1 MDTLDPR
8 TVCTIL
14 EPHLVPRR
22 RERLETVLGQ
32 RVMNLTVAIEDLHEP
47 QNISAVVRTCEALGI
62 QRVLVIEA
70 RNPYR
75 ANRIITQGSDQWL
88 TIERH
93 QSAHEALAWLRHN
106 RFTVY
111 ASTLG
116 DDSVPLPE
124 CAPFAERSALFFG
137 NEHVGLS
144 GTLRRL
150 ADHRFHLPMC
160 GFSQSLNVTVAAG
173 MALGEVLRSG
183 FPVQPP
189 AGEALWELRADWYT
203 KAVPNARKIL
213 RESRLGAD
221 RRETGRG

>member
-1 MDTLDPR
+1 
-8 TVCTIL
+8 
-14 EPHLVPRR
+14 
-22 RERLETVLGQ
+22 
-32 RVMNLTVAIEDLHEP
+32 MNLTVAIEDLHEP

-93 QSAHEALAWLRHN
+93 QSPHEALAWLRQN
-106 RFTVY
+106 GFTVY
-111 ASTLG
+111 ASSLG
-116 DDSVPLPE
+116 DDCMPLAE
-124 CAPFAERSALFFG
+124 CAPFADRSALFFG

-144 GTLRRL
+144 ATLRRL
-150 ADHRFHLPMC
+150 ADHRFQLPMC
-160 GFSQSLNVTVAAG
+160 GCSQSLNVAVAAG

-189 AGEALWELRADWYT
+189 AGDALWELRADWYT
-203 KAVPNARKIL
+203 KAVPNARRIL
-213 RESRLGAD
+213 RAFSRGATRKET
-221 RRETGRG
+221 RRGGVRSAGGRARSRPDSGGAGNAWSGGGVGVVAR